1 MKDQRIPFMRK
12 TLDSLVESLEA
23 TLRVKRWTGSEEIPE
38 PLKKSADRLVERLS
52 AADRLT
58 STTFRGTPQDIARVE
73 TMGTAI
79 KRLDAAYVAF
89 RQAVERTPTGV
100 EAAAIALTEEID
112 QVKASLG
119 DGVVP

>member
-12 TLDSLVESLEA
+12 TIDSLVESLEA
-23 TLRVKRWTGSEEIPE
+23 TLRVKRWTGAEEIPE
-38 PLKKSADRLVERLS
+38 PLKKSADRLVERLT

-58 STTFRGTPQDIARVE
+58 SNTFRGTPQDLARVE
-73 TMGTAI
+73 TMGAAI

-89 RQAVERTPTGV
+89 RQAVERTPTAV

-119 DGVVP
+119 DGVAP